1 MGSKVMLNV
10 RRTGIRETCLK
21 YFLLTVYI
29 FILIDIASILTEKI
43 RFCFHFECFQM
54 SQTF

>member
-10 RRTGIRETCLK
+10 QRTGIGEKCLK